1 MRHWNWERESV
12 DEEYLA
18 WHAET
23 AQSCRRDIVQM
34 THLANSGHPGG
45 SLSSLDF
52 YLVMYA
58 HANIDPQRPWFEER
72 DRIVVSHGH
81 TSPGVYSVLA
91 RLGYFPPEEVIAR
104 FRRTNH
110 VFEGHIEREVPGVE
124 WTTGNLG
131 QGLSAAC
138 GMALGH
144 RLKGISAQLY
154 VPMGDGEQQKGQ
166 ISEARRLAVK
176 FGLNSITS
184 IVDCN
189 RLQIGGAT
197 DEIMPQ
203 DIAAGWASDGW
214 KVVEVDGHDPVAIHQ
229 AMRAAV
235 HDEATPHVLIA
246 NSIMGKGFAF
256 MEDIADFHGRAAND
270 DEYQQCITLSGESPE
285 AWDLE
290 PLRQRIAASPVP
302 VAELPTPY
310 PKLSAGTP
318 RTYPAD
324 KRTDNR
330 SAFGNALFDVA
341 EANATGGAPPVAVFD
356 CDLEGSVK
364 TTAFRKAYPNN
375 FFEAGIQEHNTA
387 TAAGALS
394 VDGIVSVFA
403 DFGVFGIAETYN
415 QHRLSDINHAHVKVA
430 CTHVGLDV
438 GEDGKTHQCIDYVGV
453 LHNIFGMQVLVPADP
468 NQTDRAVRHMLT
480 EPGMFTVAM
489 GRSKLPTIL
498 GEDGTPFFGDG
509 YEFRPGQGDWIRSGK
524 GGAVVVMGTLTGR
537 ALDAVEELR
546 SSGSDVALAHLA
558 TPTEIA
564 PEFLDALAQQP
575 FIATV
580 EDHSVR
586 TGLGACLASAMFA
599 RGHAVPHLRLGVEKY
614 APSGSAE
621 AVYRAAGLDAEGIRE
636 SVRKFAQSCAR

>member
-1 MRHWNWERESV
+1 MRHWNWEREHL

-23 AQSCRRDIVQM
+23 ARACRRDIVQM

-104 FRRTNH
+104 FRRPNH

-138 GMALGH
+138 GMAIGH
-144 RLKGISAQLY
+144 RLKGISAQHY

-166 ISEARRLAVK
+166 IGEARRLAVK
-176 FGLNSITS
+176 FGLHNITA
-184 IVDCN
+184 IVDYN

-197 DEIMPQ
+197 SDIMPQ
-203 DIAAGWASDGW
+203 NIGAGWESDGW
-214 KVVEVDGHDPVAIHQ
+214 KVNEVDGHDPVAIHK

-235 HDEATPHVLIA
+235 HDEAAPHVLIA
-246 NSIMGKGFAF
+246 NTVMGKGFAF

-270 DEYQQCITLSGESPE
+270 DEYQQCIKLSGDSAED
-285 AWDLE
+285 WDLE
-290 PLRQRIAASPVP
+290 PLRQRIAASPQP
-302 VAELPTPY
+302 CAELPSTY
-310 PKLSAGTP
+310 PQIAAGTP
-318 RTYPAD
+318 RTYAAD
-324 KRTDNR
+324 QRTDNR
-330 SAFGNALFDVA
+330 SAFGNALLDVA
-341 EANATGGAPPVAVFD
+341 EANAAGQAPPIAVFD

-364 TTAFRKAYPNN
+364 TGAFRKAFPNH

-415 QHRLSDINHAHVKVA
+415 QHRLTDINHGHVKVA

-453 LHNIFGMQVLVPADP
+453 LHNIFGMQIIVPADP
-468 NQTDRAVRHMLT
+468 NQTDRAVRHMLAT
-480 EPGMFTVAM
+480 PGMFTIAM
-489 GRSKLPTIL
+489 GRSKLPTITDES
-498 GEDGTPFFGDG
+498 GQPFFGNA
-509 YEFRPGQGDWIRSGK
+509 YTFRPGQGDWIRNGNA
-524 GGAVVVMGTLTGR
+524 GAVVAMGTLTGR
-537 ALDAVEELR
+537 ALEAVEGIR
-546 SSGSDVALAHLA
+546 QTGDNIALAHVA

-564 PEFLDALAQQP
+564 PEFLDELAQQP
-575 FIATV
+575 FIVTV

-586 TGLGACLASAMFA
+586 TGLGACIAAAMFA
-599 RGHAVPHLRLGVEKY
+599 RGHAIPHLRLGVKQY

-621 AVYRAAGLDAEGIRE
+621 SVYRSAGLDADGIRD
-636 SVRKFAQSCAR
+636 SVMKFAKQT